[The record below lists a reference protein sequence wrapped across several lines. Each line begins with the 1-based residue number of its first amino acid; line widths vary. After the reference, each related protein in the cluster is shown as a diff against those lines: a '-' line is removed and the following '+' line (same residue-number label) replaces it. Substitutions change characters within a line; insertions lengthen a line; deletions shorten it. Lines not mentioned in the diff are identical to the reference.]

1 MELIR
6 HGVENHDLYF
16 PKVNLNSWYL
26 NHHARRFSSL
36 EEGID
41 SWKLW
46 APLMPED
53 MARSEV
59 DALRDRV
66 FRLMMEMGPAAEA
79 YHWSISPA
87 LNRPKTVTPWHQISL
102 SQKLRKVKKTSK
114 QALKQ
119 ALEAKA
125 EISAAKAEMEALK
138 MENLSLKLKYLKF

>member
-1 MELIR
+1 METIP
-6 HGVENHDLYF
+6 HGMENHALYF
-16 PKVNLNSWYL
+16 PKANLNSWYL

-36 EEGID
+36 EEDID

-102 SQKLRKVKKTSK
+102 KKLRKVKNTSK

-138 MENLSLKLKYLKF
+138 MENLCLKLKNLKI

>member
-1 MELIR
+1 
-6 HGVENHDLYF
+6 
-16 PKVNLNSWYL
+16 
-26 NHHARRFSSL
+26 
-36 EEGID
+36 
-41 SWKLW
+41 
-46 APLMPED
+46 

-59 DALRDRV
+59 DSLRDRV

-102 SQKLRKVKKTSK
+102 KKLRKVKKTSK

-138 MENLSLKLKYLKF
+138 MENLCLKLKYLKISTFFCFFLQFPSFYFFVNSKYIFQRVNKEMRRVATLNH

>member
-1 MELIR
+1 
-6 HGVENHDLYF
+6 
-16 PKVNLNSWYL
+16 
-26 NHHARRFSSL
+26 
-36 EEGID
+36 
-41 SWKLW
+41 
-46 APLMPED
+46 MPED

-66 FRLMMEMGPAAEA
+66 FRLMMEMGPAAKA

-102 SQKLRKVKKTSK
+102 KKLRKVKKTSK

-119 ALEAKA
+119 ALEAKV

-138 MENLSLKLKYLKF
+138 MENLCLKLKRFKSFFCFFLQFPSFYFFVNSKYIFQRVNKEMRPVVTLNH